1 MPFNQKQI
9 IEQAKF
15 TYSLVGKSFEEQIK
29 TIKDQA
35 EKQIKAIK
43 GNRKQ
48 LVKSNKDID
57 KNNTSHKRLEDIF
70 LDELSYERME

>member
-29 TIKDQA
+29 TIKDQG

-48 LVKSNKDID
+48 LVKSNEDID
-57 KNNTSHKRLEDIF
+57 KNNTSHKRLENIF